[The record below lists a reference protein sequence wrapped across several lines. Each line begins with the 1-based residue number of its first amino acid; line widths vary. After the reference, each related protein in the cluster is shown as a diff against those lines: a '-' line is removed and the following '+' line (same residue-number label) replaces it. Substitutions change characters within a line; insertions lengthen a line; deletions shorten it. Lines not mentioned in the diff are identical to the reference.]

1 MLSEVLADIRVP
13 RVGPGRPRT
22 RPDIVIADRAYTNGV
37 NRRMLT
43 RRGIKT
49 VIPQKT
55 TEIAARQRKGAAGG
69 RPPAFDAE
77 TYKDRNVVE
86 RSFNLTKQWRG
97 LATRYDKLAITY
109 RSAAVLQAC
118 IRWLRLL
125 GDTP

>member
-97 LATRYDKLAITY
+97 LATRYDCDDERVPPRT
-109 RSAAVLQAC
+109 VV
-118 IRWLRLL
+118 
-125 GDTP
+125 